1 MCGDKAFVFCNRCIV
16 IDLENLR
23 IVDKKDIPSN
33 LESEVENYIFNW
45 QESGYYVIYPEMY
58 LRINE
63 LSKEYQTKECLEHC
77 LMFES

>member
-1 MCGDKAFVFCNRCIV
+1 MYGDKSFVFCNRCIV

-23 IVDKKDIPSN
+23 IVDSKDIPSN

-45 QESGYYVIYPEMY
+45 QENGYYVIYPEMY

-77 LMFES
+77 LMFEL